1 MSTTP
6 TQRLSLRQRLS
17 AFRPNPSVLLF
28 IATII
33 AVTIANSSWNA
44 RYLDFLHYPV
54 QVIIGGIEL
63 FRHMGHTMTISQ
75 VVNDAL
81 MAIFFFVVGLEI
93 KQELL
98 VGELSSPTS
107 EGCSSP
113 SSSSCSSRPI
123 TQRASGQPSRWLPTS
138 RLP

>member
-1 MSTTP
+1 MSTTH

-98 VGELSSPTS
+98 VGELASP
-107 EGCSSP
+107 
-113 SSSSCSSRPI
+113 
-123 TQRASGQPSRWLPTS
+123 
-138 RLP
+138 